1 MPVSAMPEGDAPRL
15 VAIDPAIS
23 LVVSDVPSSVYNA
36 EALESRLGDLD
47 WVSLAGAAHHA
58 VVDSLAESGHAI
70 IPFRLFTIFSSESMA
85 VATLGE
91 MRQAM
96 RDAFAR
102 VRNRQE
108 WVLRIGKP
116 DPSRIARPQDEP
128 AAARASGTNFLQA
141 KADARRE
148 AAARTERVKKD
159 TAAAFAALAPL
170 ADAATTRAVDPAGT
184 LLLDAAFLVPGSRID
199 EMRQALTAAA
209 AGLLR
214 DGCAVSLTGPWP
226 PYSFASMDSGLDG

>member
-1 MPVSAMPEGDAPRL
+1 MPVAAMPDGDSPRL

-36 EALESRLGDLD
+36 DALESRLSDLD

-58 VVDSLAESGHAI
+58 VVDSLAEAGHAI
-70 IPFRLFTIFSSESMA
+70 VPFRLFTIFSSESKA
-85 VATLGE
+85 VATLDQ

-116 DPSRIARPQDEP
+116 DPSRIASPQEGT
-128 AAARASGTNFLQA
+128 ATARASGTDFLQA

-148 AAARTERVKKD
+148 AAARTERVTKD
-159 TAAAFAALAPL
+159 AAATFAALAPL
-170 ADAATTRAVDPAGT
+170 ADAATTRAVDPAGI
-184 LLLDAAFLVPGSRID
+184 LLLDAAFLVPAARID
-199 EMRQALTAAA
+199 DMRQTLTTAA

-226 PYSFASMDSGLDG
+226 PYSFASVDSGQHG